1 MFLGDVVGT
10 VVTPVQIGDLAARA
24 QLLVRPILPS
34 GRAAGRVRVAID
46 SVGAGVGDRVLVLDE
61 GGAGRQVLGL
71 PKGAVKCVIVG
82 VVDSVDAPSG
92 DYDHT
97 VGTGLVETRP

>member
-1 MFLGDVVGT
+1 
-10 VVTPVQIGDLAARA
+10 
-24 QLLVRPILPS
+24 
-34 GRAAGRVRVAID
+34 
-46 SVGAGVGDRVLVLDE
+46 
-61 GGAGRQVLGL
+61 VLGL